1 MQSEFRKTRYNA
13 RVYTSRRIEELKSQM
28 VNIGSEPPGIARM
41 IRKAAHYVIKVE
53 GLRTPAVLI
62 LKEEMLAKGGDCA
75 IHKDAIICKEDRSS
89 CLLMGTEKQFTQ
101 MLADLR
107 AQPFG
112 LKFLAEEIRFAID
125 NYKRTSPLLPDASKL
140 PDKLKKMYEAMHKR
154 TLVMGILNLT
164 PDSFSDGGL
173 YTDANAA
180 IEHAIQMADEGA
192 DIIDVGGESTRP
204 GASPVS
210 DDEEIS
216 RVLPIIEKLAPRLS
230 IPISIDTCKAEVA
243 RQACNNGAEIIND
256 ITGFASE
263 EMRALATE
271 KQCPVVVMHIK
282 GEPRTMQQNPEYDDV
297 VSEVMAYL
305 RDRVE
310 SLVEAGLPEEFI
322 IIDPGIGFGK
332 TSDHNIEIIRKLGDF
347 KSLGRP
353 ILLGT
358 SRKAFIGKATG
369 VTDASDR
376 LEGTAATVALGI
388 NNGANIVRVHDVK
401 QMSRICMMTDA
412 VVRERPS

>member
-1 MQSEFRKTRYNA
+1 MTPEFRKTRYNA
-13 RVYTSRRIEELKSQM
+13 RVYTTRRMDEIKAQM
-28 VNIGSEPPGIARM
+28 DSIGSEPPGIARM
-41 IRKAAHYVIKVE
+41 VRKAAHYVIKVD

-125 NYKRTSPLLPDASKL
+125 NYKRTTPSLPNDAILS
-140 PDKLKKMYEAMHKR
+140 DKLKMMYKEMGNR

-173 YTDANAA
+173 YGNEDAA

-192 DIIDVGGESTRP
+192 DIIDIGGESTRP
-204 GASPVS
+204 GADPVS
-210 DDEEIS
+210 DDEEIC
-216 RVLPIIEKLAPRLS
+216 RVLPIIEKLTTRLS
-230 IPISIDTCKAEVA
+230 IPISIDTCKAAVA
-243 RQACNNGAEIIND
+243 RRACDAGAEIIND
-256 ITGFASE
+256 ITGFASD
-263 EMRALATE
+263 EMRALAAE
-271 KQCPVVVMHIK
+271 KQCLVVVMHMK

-297 VSEVMAYL
+297 ISEVMAYL

-332 TSDHNIEIIRKLGDF
+332 TADHNMEIIRKLGDF

-369 VTDASDR
+369 VEDPSDR

-401 QMSRICMMTDA
+401 QMSRVCMMTDA
-412 VVRERPS
+412 IVRERSL